1 MFNIV
6 SIHLNV
12 PFILYTDTS
21 FDILYQVGWD
31 LK

>member
-1 MFNIV
+1 MFNID
-6 SIHLNV
+6 SIQLNV
-12 PFILYTDTS
+12 SFILYTDNS